1 MPSEHSFLRQRL
13 ALVERQLASPD
24 QPFRYAGRGR
34 VRRRKRPSDQVGIKY
49 KREARLLRKLL
60 FRAKE
65 GQALTAL
72 KGWRCKLGKY
82 LANHRQRYK
91 EMQDAYDDWWELPW
105 YRRARVPKPPKP
117 LRRGTSTMMER
128 RGSSTIAFSPC
139 LTTSPSDWRNG
150 STKRR
155 SLRRRQTTVSDRNS
169 LSLNLNVRLTTCP
182 KSEHTFSLI

>member
-72 KGWRCKLGKY
+72 KGWRCKLGEY

-117 LRRGTSTMMER
+117 PPARYVDYDGAPWIIDDRLLALLDDLAER
-128 RGSSTIAFSPC
+128 
-139 LTTSPSDWRNG
+139 LEKW
-150 STKRR
+150 
-155 SLRRRQTTVSDRNS
+155 
-169 LSLNLNVRLTTCP
+169 LNQA
-182 KSEHTFSLI
+182 